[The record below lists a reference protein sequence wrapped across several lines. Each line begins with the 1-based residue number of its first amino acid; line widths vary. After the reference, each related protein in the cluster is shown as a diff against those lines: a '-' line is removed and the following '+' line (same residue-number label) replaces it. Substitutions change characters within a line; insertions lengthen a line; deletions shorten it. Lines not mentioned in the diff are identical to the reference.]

1 MFSLPVM
8 VKTRIIKSLGK
19 QEALSVWS
27 EWGAWPAAGMLPIDA
42 RTSSRLADSFL
53 APPSRSGVV
62 LRGLPDHLQDLHHSR
77 GAHPEAAVQI
87 SLPPHPPSQSL
98 LQDGG
103 SDEGQCP
110 AQLCMSRLGVSGQ
123 APLSLILS

>member
-1 MFSLPVM
+1 M

-27 EWGAWPAAGMLPIDA
+27 EWGARPAAGMLPIDA

-87 SLPPHPPSQSL
+87 SLPPHPPSQSSFPLQNVASTNL
-98 LQDGG
+98 L
-103 SDEGQCP
+103 
-110 AQLCMSRLGVSGQ
+110 MSFLPMEEKTMLI
-123 APLSLILS
+123 AKPL